1 MGVKIES
8 FIKWAHRW
16 ESILTIL
23 LGVLIGSVL
32 TFIIGFIHES
42 FRIISLVLFLVIISL
57 LALAIIITNT
67 YSKHREIQISRNFYS
82 PFRVQKWE
90 EKVTLLDKEGSAKG
104 AISKVLAVEEGE
116 EIPSIKLEYWSD
128 SVGNDI
134 KHVFTKVNG
143 KEIVVNQK
151 NLRYLETTENSQLY
165 KNLKVKI
172 PILDRFSPSI
182 ELTSEIDYPQGA
194 FKKALDNTWDLF
206 NLRVYHPTRLINIS
220 FELADDLA
228 KDYRFDNPSFAVLDL
243 DENSVG
249 SVEEIIKR
257 ENGGPKTT
265 SGRLSWNI
273 KNPKVGLEYQLKFR
287 AFKPV
292 S

>member
-104 AISKVLAVEEGE
+104 EISKVLAVEEGE

-128 SVGNDI
+128 SAGNDI

-151 NLRYLETTENSQLY
+151 NLKYLETTENSQLY

-182 ELTSEIDYPQGA
+182 ELTSVIYYPQGA
-194 FKKALDNTWDLF
+194 YKKALDNTWDLF

-243 DENSVG
+243 DGNRVG

-257 ENGGPKTT
+257 ENRGPKTT

-273 KNPKVGLEYQLKFR
+273 KNPKVGLAYRLKFR